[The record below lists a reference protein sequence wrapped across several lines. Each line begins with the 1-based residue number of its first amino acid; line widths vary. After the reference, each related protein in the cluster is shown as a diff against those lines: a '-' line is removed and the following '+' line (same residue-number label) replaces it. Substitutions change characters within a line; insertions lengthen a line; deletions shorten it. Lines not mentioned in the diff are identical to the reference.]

1 MTHNNLDT
9 WAKWVAIPIGFSIPI
24 STAAD
29 KILLYLALIFLLLGG
44 NYRHKLR
51 TIAANPVAIAA
62 LLLVGMLL
70 LGGLYGNAGWSDALH
85 YWRKYVPLLF
95 IPLLIPLFQDKT
107 SREYA
112 LAGFMLAMALTLFLS
127 AVTASGWFADRAWLQ
142 GTTDNAFVFKLHITQ
157 NVFMAFFA
165 YLLALKAINAV
176 RPWQRLAYGAAA
188 LLAAY
193 NVLFM
198 VQGRTGYV
206 VLAVLLVY
214 FCFRLLHW
222 KGLALAVLVGIVV
235 GGAGYFASDTLRERV
250 NLVVQETADWQPGQG
265 TTSSSGLRMDY
276 YTNSLSIIRDHPLF
290 GVGSGGFAS
299 AYAEKIK
306 NTNMVPS
313 NNPHNQYL
321 LITAQLGLVGL
332 CLMLYLFFQ
341 QWRCAAWLPTAFE
354 QDLARGMLLTI
365 MAGSL
370 INSLLL
376 DHAEG
381 LFFAWMSGVLF
392 AGFRTARQP
401 P

>member
-1 MTHNNLDT
+1 M
-9 WAKWVAIPIGFSIPI
+9 
-24 STAAD
+24 
-29 KILLYLALIFLLLGG
+29 
-44 NYRHKLR
+44 
-51 TIAANPVAIAA
+51 
-62 LLLVGMLL
+62 
-70 LGGLYGNAGWSDALH
+70 H

-250 NLVVQETADWQPGQG
+250 NLVVQETADWQPGHRQG
-265 TTSSSGLRMDY
+265 EELPIFF
-276 YTNSLSIIRDHPLF
+276 LLLPEPC
-290 GVGSGGFAS
+290 GSFMYS
-299 AYAEKIK
+299 
-306 NTNMVPS
+306 
-313 NNPHNQYL
+313 
-321 LITAQLGLVGL
+321 LVG
-332 CLMLYLFFQ
+332 
-341 QWRCAAWLPTAFE
+341 
-354 QDLARGMLLTI
+354 
-365 MAGSL
+365 
-370 INSLLL
+370 
-376 DHAEG
+376 G
-381 LFFAWMSGVLF
+381 L
-392 AGFRTARQP
+392 RTARHGADSEESGFA
-401 P
+401 